1 MNLSELRYIVALAR
15 ERHFGRAAAACFVS
29 QPTLS
34 VAVKKLE
41 NELGVPLF
49 ERASHNVR
57 ITPAGERV
65 VEQAQQALEAVES
78 VRQVAL
84 AEGDQLASPLR
95 IGAIY
100 TIGPYLF
107 PELIS
112 NLRER
117 SPQMPLL
124 IEENYTAVLSEKL
137 KQGELDVIIISLPFE
152 ETNILTLPLY
162 EEPFV
167 ILLPAAHPLTARKT
181 LRSSN
186 LEDETVLMLGAG
198 HCFRDQ
204 VIEVC
209 PACAPRSTGDGNA
222 VYTMEGSSLETIRH
236 MVASGMGLT
245 VLPCTAAG
253 ADRYS
258 QRLLAIRRFAS
269 PVPSRVVALAWR
281 MSFPR
286 PRVIDALR
294 DAIAALQLSCIRLK
308 IPKPRQRRAVT

>member
-1 MNLSELRYIVALAR
+1 MNLAELRYIVALAR

-41 NELGVPLF
+41 DELGIPLF
-49 ERASHNVR
+49 ERARHEVR

-78 VRQVAL
+78 VRQVACS
-84 AEGDQLASPLR
+84 ERDQLASPLR

-100 TIGPYLF
+100 TVGPYLF
-107 PELIS
+107 PDLIS

-117 SPQMPLL
+117 APQMPLVV
-124 IEENYTAVLSEKL
+124 EENYTAVLSDKL
-137 KQGELDVIIISLPFE
+137 RQGDLDVIIISLPFDE
-152 ETNILTLPLY
+152 PGILTLPLY
-162 EEPFV
+162 DEPFV
-167 ILLPAAHPLTARKT
+167 ILLPAAHPLTRRKT
-181 LRSSN
+181 LRSKN
-186 LEDETVLMLGAG
+186 LEDETILMLGEG

-204 VIEVC
+204 VIEAC
-209 PACAPRSTGDGNA
+209 PACAPRATGDGRA
-222 VYTMEGSSLETIRH
+222 VYTAEGSSLETIRH

-253 ADRYS
+253 AHRYS

-269 PVPSRVVALAWR
+269 PVPSRQVALAWR
-281 MSFPR
+281 TSFPR
-286 PRVIDALR
+286 PKVIDALQA
-294 DAIAALQLSCIRLK
+294 AIAAAQLSCVR
-308 IPKPRQRRAVT
+308 PRGRARTRH